1 MVFQAFALIP
11 VGMSIAKA
19 QRNASDASDGSS
31 GKPLQANKTR
41 SQGLVD
47 RLTAGGSG
55 SPISHWSDQH
65 LEKMLKTNSAFK
77 AHADELREAH
87 KASRA

>member
-1 MVFQAFALIP
+1 MVFQAFAMIP
-11 VGMSIAKA
+11 LGMSIAKA
-19 QRNASDASDGSS
+19 QRNASDASDGSDN
-31 GKPLQANKTR
+31 KPLTAHKTR
-41 SQGLVD
+41 TQGVVD

-55 SPISHWSDQH
+55 SPISHWSEQH

-87 KASRA
+87 KAARA